1 MAGRVLTPAAR
12 GRRIAG
18 LVPTPCHRRVPPPPP
33 HRGMPHR
40 GIAPGLAFCYPVTC
54 WTRPIDTA
62 GGACT
67 IQVGTYFHIRNG
79 SGAKMLKARKTRP
92 VSSPE
97 AQGYNSSDVA
107 RICGVSL
114 RQLQWWDERNVVSPR
129 QDGHKRIYMGEEVV
143 EISVIAELRRK
154 GFSLQKIRRV
164 LRFLQKD
171 MGKRLSEALAGS
183 ADVHLLTDGKS
194 IFLEEAPA
202 RIIDLLK
209 NARQPMFLV
218 CVTDQVRR
226 LTATANAERKPA
238 RSEIASPA
246 GRKARVG

>member
-1 MAGRVLTPAAR
+1 M
-12 GRRIAG
+12 
-18 LVPTPCHRRVPPPPP
+18 
-33 HRGMPHR
+33 
-40 GIAPGLAFCYPVTC
+40 F
-54 WTRPIDTA
+54 
-62 GGACT
+62 
-67 IQVGTYFHIRNG
+67 
-79 SGAKMLKARKTRP
+79 KARKSRS
-92 VSSPE
+92 VSPSEPE
-97 AQGYNSSDVA
+97 GYNSSDVA

-129 QDGHKRIYMGEEVV
+129 QDGHKRIYMPGEVV

-171 MGKRLSEALAGS
+171 MGKRLSDALASS

-194 IFLEEAPA
+194 IYLEEAPN

-218 CVTDQVRR
+218 CVTDQVKR
-226 LTATANAERKPA
+226 LASPAERKPA
-238 RSEIASPA
+238 RSETAPLA
-246 GRKARVG
+246 RKARIG

>member
-1 MAGRVLTPAAR
+1 M
-12 GRRIAG
+12 
-18 LVPTPCHRRVPPPPP
+18 
-33 HRGMPHR
+33 
-40 GIAPGLAFCYPVTC
+40 F
-54 WTRPIDTA
+54 
-62 GGACT
+62 
-67 IQVGTYFHIRNG
+67 
-79 SGAKMLKARKTRP
+79 KARKPRP

-114 RQLQWWDERNVVSPR
+114 RQLQWWDERHVVSPR
-129 QDGHKRIYMGEEVV
+129 QAGHKRVYVPEEVL

-171 MGKRLSEALAGS
+171 MGKRLSEAIAATS
-183 ADVHLLTDGKS
+183 DVHLLTDGKS
-194 IFLEEAPA
+194 IYLEEAPA

-218 CVTDQVRR
+218 CVTDQVKR
-226 LTATANAERKPA
+226 LTAANERKPA
-238 RSEIASPA
+238 RSEVASVS
-246 GRKARVG
+246 RKARAV

>member
-1 MAGRVLTPAAR
+1 MFKGKKSRPAGST
-12 GRRIAG
+12 
-18 LVPTPCHRRVPPPPP
+18 
-33 HRGMPHR
+33 
-40 GIAPGLAFCYPVTC
+40 
-54 WTRPIDTA
+54 
-62 GGACT
+62 
-67 IQVGTYFHIRNG
+67 
-79 SGAKMLKARKTRP
+79 
-92 VSSPE
+92 E
-97 AQGYNSSDVA
+97 EQGYNSSDVA

-129 QDGHKRIYMGEEVV
+129 QDGHKRVYMAEEVV

-171 MGKRLSEALAGS
+171 MGKRLSEALS
-183 ADVHLLTDGKS
+183 ASSDIHLLTDGKS
-194 IFLEEAPA
+194 IYLEEAPN

-226 LTATANAERKPA
+226 LSAMTDRKPA
-238 RSEIASPA
+238 RSEVAA
-246 GRKARVG
+246 KAKAKAV